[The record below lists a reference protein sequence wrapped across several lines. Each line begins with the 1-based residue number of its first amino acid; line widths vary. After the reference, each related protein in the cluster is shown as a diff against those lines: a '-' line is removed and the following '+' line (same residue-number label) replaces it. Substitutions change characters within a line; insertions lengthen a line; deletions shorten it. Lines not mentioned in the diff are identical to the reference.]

1 MSSLDDHY
9 LGERIVITC
18 NILSLD
24 LMAHGLSNVHSF
36 PAYNYTDDGH
46 LPYLMT
52 ALQPVHDW
60 INLGVY
66 LGVPYA
72 TLKKIEREQEKRVED
87 CKREMLVAWL
97 KSSEVLTKYHLMN
110 ALWNINHTQTVSDIS
125 AH

>member
-1 MSSLDDHY
+1 MACLIH
-9 LGERIVITC
+9 
-18 NILSLD
+18 ILSP
-24 LMAHGLSNVHSF
+24 HC
-36 PAYNYTDDGH
+36 NYTDVKH

-66 LGVPYA
+66 LEVPYA